1 MNLYVFWA
9 LGKIVTHRVFKRKIR
24 KYRLLKLNTNMNL
37 SSQSYSFQECQKCEA
52 FEDIEVDIEYEQNC
66 QRLEKDS
73 CKTDY
78 KEVK

>member
-1 MNLYVFWA
+1 
-9 LGKIVTHRVFKRKIR
+9 
-24 KYRLLKLNTNMNL
+24 MNL